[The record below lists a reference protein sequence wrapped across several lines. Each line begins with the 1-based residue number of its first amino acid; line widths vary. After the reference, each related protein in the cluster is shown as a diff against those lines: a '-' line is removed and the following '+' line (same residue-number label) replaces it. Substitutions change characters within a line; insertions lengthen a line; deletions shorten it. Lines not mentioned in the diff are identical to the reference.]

1 MLKVKRTAALLA
13 VSLML
18 PALPSAFAVDT
29 IPEGTVIYEDNLSGQ
44 QVGGT
49 PSGMFNVNQTT
60 FEQSGV
66 GINTNDDAVIA
77 ADPSMPTGKY
87 ISLQGS
93 NNLYADF
100 NKDNEGSALRVNA
113 TGQWYENQTLYA
125 VTWNQFIDNNQQE
138 HTSWTR
144 NRATVL
150 RFINSG
156 GQGGYKDGTANSG
169 NSHDLGTAHFQ
180 GSRLNIIDNSQ
191 KAASAQ
197 TLERGKWYTFKA
209 YIHANKQNDTED
221 IVKIIAYEYGTNESD
236 DISAE
241 YLGSFPV
248 NADSMRIYYYDD
260 GSTDIESAISDI
272 KITSYSGSAADD
284 YLALADIAKT
294 VDITPFTTEAITSAD
309 ALNSFAVPEGA
320 DSIVWSS
327 NNPDVLSVEDNVFTL
342 NAPAEDTEL
351 CLTLTL
357 VKGGASDV
365 LYVPVTVKGT
375 GEAEKTS
382 IDSAAYENGTVN
394 VTINVNE
401 KFDLAKEYI
410 AVYNSNGELCALCGN
425 EAENGAHTR
434 KITAELEP
442 GRYSVKLMLW
452 QDNMKPVMNGTGLT
466 EASFTAGE

>member
-1 MLKVKRTAALLA
+1 MRKIKKLLSA
-13 VSLML
+13 VSAVCVLAS
-18 PALPSAFAVDT
+18 ALSLTAFAAGT
-29 IPEGTVIYEDNLSGQ
+29 IPEGTVIYRDTL
-44 QVGGT
+44 
-49 PSGMFNVNQTT
+49 P
-60 FEQSGV
+60 EQSIGETPKDMFLV
-66 GINTNDDAVIA
+66 SQSTFAKGSAPLNPNTDAVIA

-87 ISLQGS
+87 ISLKGG

-113 TGQWYENQTLYA
+113 TRQWYENQTLYA

-138 HTSWTR
+138 YTSWTR

-156 GQGGYKDGTANSG
+156 GANYADTH
-169 NSHDLGTAHFQ
+169 SHDLGTAHFR

-209 YIHANKQNDTED
+209 YIHANKQSATED

-241 YLGSFPV
+241 YLGGFPV

-342 NAPAEDTEL
+342 NAPAEDTKL

-394 VTINVNE
+394 VIINVNE

>member
-18 PALPSAFAVDT
+18 PALPSAFAAGT
-29 IPEGTVIYEDNLSGQ
+29 IPEGTVIYRDTLSEQSIGQ
-44 QVGGT
+44 T
-49 PSGMFNVNQTT
+49 PKDMFLVNQTT

-87 ISLQGS
+87 ISLKGS

-156 GQGGYKDGTANSG
+156 GANYADTY
-169 NSHDLGTAHFQ
+169 SHDLGTAHFQ

-209 YIHANKQNDTED
+209 YIHANKQNATED

-284 YLALADIAKT
+284 YLDLYDIAKT

-327 NNPDVLSVEDNVFTL
+327 NNPDV
-342 NAPAEDTEL
+342 EDTKL

-382 IDSAAYENGTVN
+382 IDSAAYENGMVN
-394 VTINVNE
+394 VIINVNE